1 MSSFE
6 INKIMG
12 SVFSIILFLLIIK
25 NLSDILYPVQE
36 VTNHNN
42 SEKIEMSNLKSD
54 NDIKEENIVE
64 LDIEE
69 RLISANIDDGKKFSK
84 KCVACHSFELD
95 GPNKI
100 GPNLY
105 NIHSREI
112 ASITSY
118 KYSKALM
125 SKTGKWDNQN
135 LDSFLKNPKEW
146 APGTKMSYIGIKKG
160 EDRANIIKYLQN
172 LK

>member
-42 SEKIEMSNLKSD
+42 SEKVEISNLKSD
-54 NDIKEENIVE
+54 NDIKDENIVE

-118 KYSKALM
+118 KYSKALT

-146 APGTKMSYIGIKKG
+146 APGTKMSYVGIKKG
-160 EDRANIIKYLQN
+160 EDRANIIKYLQS

>member
-25 NLSDILYPVQE
+25 NLSDILYPAQK
-36 VTNHNN
+36 VTHHNN
-42 SEKIEMSNLKSD
+42 SEKVEMSNLKPD
-54 NDIKEENIVE
+54 NDVKDENIVE

-84 KCVACHSFELD
+84 KCVACHSFEVD

-100 GPNLY
+100 GPNLF

-118 KYSKALM
+118 KYSKALA

-146 APGTKMSYIGIKKG
+146 APGTKMSYVGIKKG
-160 EDRANIIKYLQN
+160 EDRANIIKYLQS

>member
-25 NLSDILYPVQE
+25 NLSDILYPAQE

-42 SEKIEMSNLKSD
+42 SEKVEMSNLKSD
-54 NDIKEENIVE
+54 NDVKDENIVE

-84 KCVACHSFELD
+84 KCVACHSFEVD

-100 GPNLY
+100 GPNLF

-118 KYSKALM
+118 KYSKAFT

-146 APGTKMSYIGIKKG
+146 APGTKMSYVGIKKG
-160 EDRANIIKYLQN
+160 EDRANIIKYLQS